1 MTALGVVTNRKKLD
15 ERLADDLRAMLT
27 EVGFGGARWYEAS
40 KGSAA
45 KQATEEAVADGAD
58 VVLAVGG
65 DGTVRACADAV
76 AGSDVALAVLPAGTA
91 NLFATALSLP
101 KDAKSV
107 LDAIMAGATRR
118 IDLGNC
124 DGMRFGVMAGSGF
137 DAAIMGRV
145 DDGPKERFGSLAYVW
160 AGMREARNQEP
171 TTVLVKVD
179 GEAYYRG
186 PATCVLVG
194 NLGQLKGG
202 VAVFPDASPTDG
214 LLDVGV
220 VTAGT
225 LREWAEVAVRLLAH
239 RPATSHNAHMTK
251 GREIAVTWA
260 PGGSS
265 KEKSRA
271 DKTPFELDG
280 GAKGTRRKLHYTCE
294 PGALRLVIPVAANA
308 AEANPVR

>member
-1 MTALGVVTNRKKLD
+1 MCIRD
-15 ERLADDLRAMLT
+15 R
-27 EVGFGGARWYEAS
+27 
-40 KGSAA
+40 
-45 KQATEEAVADGAD
+45 
-58 VVLAVGG
+58 
-65 DGTVRACADAV
+65 
-76 AGSDVALAVLPAGTA
+76 
-91 NLFATALSLP
+91 
-101 KDAKSV
+101 
-107 LDAIMAGATRR
+107 
-118 IDLGNC
+118 
-124 DGMRFGVMAGSGF
+124 
-137 DAAIMGRV
+137 
-145 DDGPKERFGSLAYVW
+145 AYVW

-202 VAVFPDASPTDG
+202 VAAFPDASPTDG